1 MWRHCLKLAYALLI
15 SIGDVLMKPLAWFND
30 VILLKLLVLRIS
42 AVLMHLRQSALKI
55 SVNIFMPTKTVYSA
69 KLSIRMII
77 CN

>member
-55 SVNIFMPTKTVYSA
+55 SVNIFIVNGLNPGVSVV
-69 KLSIRMII
+69 RVV
-77 CN
+77 